1 MRQTRQG
8 VRPILKIMW
17 RSTTVCAV
25 MAALTVGALAQ
36 LRSVAD
42 IANYKGADR
51 QRVLEDGAKRE
62 GALMIYVTGT
72 QIQPMIDRFTQK
84 YPFIHLQMPRGA
96 AEDIARQA
104 LEEYNAGVHLVDAY
118 ELNSPALI
126 IPRDQG
132 LLQPFSS
139 PESADH
145 PPESIEPGRNWIVA
159 RESYLGIGYNTNII
173 SSQDAPKT
181 YRDLLDPK
189 WKGKM
194 AISSSNGTS
203 ANWIGAMIKAEGMD
217 YVRQLSEQNIR
228 VYSLLGRALAN
239 LTISG
244 EAPLSPTTY
253 DSHVFGEPRARGAD
267 CLECAELSTRH
278 GRFGR
283 FGRGRAPSLCSH
295 AVH

>member
-1 MRQTRQG
+1 MCR
-8 VRPILKIMW
+8 LA
-17 RSTTVCAV
+17 TVCAAI
-25 MAALTVGALAQ
+25 AALAGSAAAEP
-36 LRSVAD
+36 RSVAD
-42 IANYKGADR
+42 IADYKGADR
-51 QRVLEDGAKRE
+51 QQILEEGARHE
-62 GALMIYVTGT
+62 GALMLYTTGT
-72 QIQPMIDRFTQK
+72 QLQPLIDRFMQK
-84 YPFIHLQMPRGA
+84 YPFIHIEMPRGA

-104 LEEYNAGVHLVDAY
+104 LEEYTAGVHLVDVY

-132 LLQPFSS
+132 LLQPFST

-145 PPESIEPGRNWIVA
+145 SPESIEPGRYWIVA

-173 SSQDAPKT
+173 SPQDAPKT

-194 AISSSNGTS
+194 AMSASNGTS
-203 ANWIGAMIKAEGMD
+203 ANWIGALIAGEGID
-217 YVRQLSEQNIR
+217 YVRRLGEQNIR

-253 DSHVFGEPRARGAD
+253 DSHVLASRAQGAPIAWNAPGLVPSPTALSPWPRQRPIRTPP
-267 CLECAELSTRH
+267 CC
-278 GRFGR
+278 
-283 FGRGRAPSLCSH
+283 
-295 AVH
+295 